1 MGSGPV
7 AGLGEI
13 RIPDLQ
19 PGSSIMPGKVNPV
32 VCEAVCQV
40 CTQVIGN
47 DAAVAFGGAAGN
59 FELNVMMPV
68 MGRNLLSS
76 LSLLAAVLPLLA
88 DKCVAGLSAD
98 PARLRRLA
106 ESSPVIVTA
115 LNKYIGYEAAADV
128 AHEALET
135 GATIREVVLAR
146 GYVDRGEI
154 SPQAL
159 DAALDV
165 VSMTGSTRSGDA

>member
-1 MGSGPV
+1 
-7 AGLGEI
+7 
-13 RIPDLQ
+13 
-19 PGSSIMPGKVNPV
+19 VNPV
-32 VCEAVCQV
+32 ICEAVCQV

-68 MGRNLLSS
+68 IARNLLSS
-76 LSLLAAVLPLLA
+76 LSLLAAVVPLLA
-88 DKCVAGLSAD
+88 DKCVAGIGAF
-98 PARLRRLA
+98 PERMRRLA

-115 LNKYIGYEAAADV
+115 LNRYIGYEAAAAV

-146 GYVDRGEI
+146 GYVDRNEI
-154 SPQAL
+154 SLAAL
-159 DAALDV
+159 DAALAIL
-165 VSMTGSTRSGDA
+165 SMTKQPVND